1 MASCPCGQRN
11 SPEAGLKEVFAVP
24 DSDFEENSSEEEIE
38 KENSPEGHTSSEEDI
53 EEGIES
59 DASDTSIDNNQ
70 QQQPHGVDR
79 GHE

>member
-1 MASCPCGQRN
+1 LYNIYGRGSSVCEGLL
-11 SPEAGLKEVFAVP
+11 SPIKSSDLTFLSPSLSLKEI
-24 DSDFEENSSEEEIE
+24 EE
-38 KENSPEGHTSSEEDI
+38 ENSPEGHTSSEEDI

-70 QQQPHGVDR
+70 QQQPRGVDR

>member
-11 SPEAGLKEVFAVP
+11 SPEAGLEEVFVVP
-24 DSDFEENSSEEEIE
+24 DSDFGENSSEEEIE

-70 QQQPHGVDR
+70 QQQPRGVDR